1 MSVRRIDEERKI
13 FIPVLSGC
21 CGHNNKATNWV
32 GFQDCTYVCGMFG
45 FCSAGSK
52 GEDVKTLIESLLI
65 GCVITINYISVLI
78 MIVLSSEDTFG
89 KITMVVYQTI
99 LSVAT
104 LNYLGEGNEE

>member
-1 MSVRRIDEERKI
+1 M
-13 FIPVLSGC
+13 
-21 CGHNNKATNWV
+21 
-32 GFQDCTYVCGMFG
+32 
-45 FCSAGSK
+45 
-52 GEDVKTLIESLLI
+52 KTLIESLLI

-104 LNYLGEGNEE
+104 LNYLGEEK

>member
-1 MSVRRIDEERKI
+1 MKE
-13 FIPVLSGC
+13 
-21 CGHNNKATNWV
+21 
-32 GFQDCTYVCGMFG
+32 
-45 FCSAGSK
+45 
-52 GEDVKTLIESLLI
+52 LIESLLI

-104 LNYLGEGNEE
+104 LNYLGEEK